1 MGTLYDNAPLSVS
14 ASWQAIMHFSLT
26 NHLSYNAMNQ
36 LLGSIKIHLSSNAI
50 LPNNIA
56 SFKKKF
62 VETVPAQ
69 YLFYSECFSQ
79 LEMKAT
85 SCDDSICKEKA
96 AAVCYFYSCLNYK
109 SLEANI

>member
-1 MGTLYDNAPLSVS
+1 
-14 ASWQAIMHFSLT
+14 
-26 NHLSYNAMNQ
+26 MNQ